1 MKLMKKSWIKI
12 VLMFIVMLGIS
23 VCTNK
28 NAYAGAAL
36 GIKGNGTNG
45 INININASPYTTYVK
60 KAYGS
65 YAYGK
70 EGCAWYASARANQIT
85 GKDTSILSGYGW
97 YYNGY
102 SIYGYSRGTVIKP
115 NSLACFGNHVV
126 VVEKVNGNN
135 ITVSE
140 GGVSGYSDASH
151 GYCVIRNTTVNDL
164 TKVNHGYGQFYG
176 YVYLGGKQ
184 IISTTPQMTGTG
196 ISIPSTLTRGSNYGI
211 RGTVNAN
218 GQITWLWV
226 GVKKRGTNDHVIKTE
241 CNPMKNSYDISS
253 MATKLNFASLAEG
266 NYTFTVEGITGG
278 KYFTVYKK
286 DFTVVKPLNSPV
298 LKISRAK
305 VAVGQTATLSWNK
318 VPDATSYIID
328 GFCNGK
334 EILWKNVGNVSS
346 YDIKTTT
353 ASEYIYYVI
362 AINGNNKGTS
372 NGVKLIVDDYM
383 EVQGVHIPY
392 VIQKGTKYSLS
403 GTAQANNQMT
413 WIWMGVKRRGTND
426 HVIKSEYNPMTK
438 TYDLQKIA
446 QKLDFSTLAEG
457 DYTFTIEGISNNK
470 YYTMYKQDFS
480 VKNKINFNL
489 QGGNIKGRK
498 GSYSVNGFN
507 RSRGEKELILYSVS
521 GNTVDTN
528 YFGTEVSVDSN
539 GKIQQK
545 RGWGNDDKLKICQN
559 GFVLSGHLYDNGGGF
574 LFTNGLSCGEY
585 VYYNYQTN
593 QAEAYES
600 QNEYLYAEK
609 FVGKSEKY
617 GLLPVPSKTGYIFDG
632 WYTQSNGG
640 KRISESDVCITS
652 NLYAH
657 WSKPKPMQKFVSSIK
672 ITGISSQIA
681 AGKNV
686 KLTANVVPS
695 NATNKSVTWKSSN
708 TKIVTVR
715 SDGTITTNKNA
726 KGKTATIM
734 ATAKDGTLKKATY
747 KITIMKGE
755 VRSISITGAKT
766 IKMGKT
772 LYLKTKVKA
781 SSGANKKLRWS
792 SSNTKYATVSSTGKV
807 TALKAG
813 KNKSVKITAMA
824 TDGSG
829 KKNTVTIKI
838 K

>member
-1 MKLMKKSWIKI
+1 MKIRKKDKKLILILLTVICCVCGSNLI
-12 VLMFIVMLGIS
+12 IS
-23 VCTNK
+23 QNK
-28 NAYAGAAL
+28 NSISAAEKWL
-36 GIKGNGTNG
+36 WPAKGYTGLSRGYTSDHKGID
-45 INININASPYTTYVK
+45 
-60 KAYGS
+60 
-65 YAYGK
+65 
-70 EGCAWYASARANQIT
+70 IT
-85 GKDTSILSGYGW
+85 GS
-97 YYNGY
+97 N
-102 SIYGYSRGTVIKP
+102 IYGTVVRAAKSGTVTSASNSCGHYNTGNNRCSCNGGRGNYVEITHADGTKSRYLHMIQGSAIATGTKVSRGQKIGLVGSSGDSSGPHLHFDIW
-115 NSLACFGNHVV
+115 
-126 VVEKVNGNN
+126 VNGNRIN
-135 ITVSE
+135 NNP
-140 GGVSGYSDASH
+140 A
-151 GYCVIRNTTVNDL
+151 VISYD
-164 TKVNHGYGQFYG
+164 YGE
-176 YVYLGGKQ
+176 
-184 IISTTPQMTGTG
+184 SAPQMSGAG

-226 GVKKRGTNDHVIKTE
+226 GVKRRGTNDHVIKTE
-241 CNPMKNSYDISS
+241 CNPMRNSYDISS
-253 MATKLNFASLAEG
+253 MAAKLNFASLAEG

-298 LKISRAK
+298 LKVSRAK

-392 VIQKGTKYSLS
+392 IIQKGTKYSLS

-446 QKLDFSTLAEG
+446 QKLDFSTLSAG

-480 VKNKINFNL
+480 VKNKISFNL
-489 QGGNIKGRK
+489 QGGNIKGK
-498 GSYSVNGFN
+498 KASYSVNGFN
-507 RSRGEKELILYSVS
+507 RSRGEKELILYSIS
-521 GNTVDTN
+521 GSTVDTN
-528 YFGTEVSVDSN
+528 YYGTEVSVDSN

-545 RGWGNDDKLKICQN
+545 RGWGNDDKLKVYQN

-593 QAEAYES
+593 QAEAYGS

-617 GLLPVPSKTGYIFDG
+617 GLLPVPSKAGYVFDG
-632 WYTQSNGG
+632 WYTQSTGG
-640 KRISESDVCITS
+640 KRISEGSVYTTS

-657 WSKPKPMQKFVSSIK
+657 WSKPKPTQKFVSSIK

-686 KLTANVVPS
+686 KLTANVAPS

-708 TKIVTVR
+708 TKIVTVK

-726 KGKTATIM
+726 KGKTTTVT

-747 KITIMKGE
+747 KITVMKGE
-755 VRSISITGAKT
+755 VRAISLSGAKT
-766 IKMGKT
+766 IKTGTT
-772 LYLKTKVKA
+772 LYLKAKVNA
-781 SSGANKKLRWS
+781 TSGANKKLRWS
-792 SSNTKYATVSSTGKV
+792 SSNAKYATVSSAGKV

-813 KNKSVKITAMA
+813 KNKSVKITALA